1 MRQFAG
7 TYLSL
12 AAAST
17 AHTHVIA
24 LGGIV
29 PPARAAPPE
38 LGVRVSTMPLAAAVY
53 VIVITPVASVT
64 PTEVTIG
71 VAGGAPQPVLSRV
84 TPLEAF
90 SATVTLAES
99 ARLRP
104 SVTLARTK

>member
-12 AAAST
+12 AAALT

-24 LGGIV
+24 FGGTV
-29 PPARAAPPE
+29 PPTRAAPPE
-38 LGVRVSTMPLAAAVY
+38 LGVRVITMLLATAVY
-53 VIVITPVASVT
+53 VIVIPPVASVT

-71 VAGGAPQPVLSRV
+71 VAVGTTQPVLSRA